1 MTLQR
6 AQLLYVEAQRLAL
19 APKRIDPREQRIVE
33 MNFGLMRGKERR
45 DIAFNRLDVFVR
57 IGAGEIEKDA
67 RDAAEKL
74 PGALQRDD
82 RILERRRRRI
92 IRDGG
97 DLGFMRRE
105 RLREGGGKSSGL
117 IAANGAKPNGPA
129 QSSSRGFWVSCVIG
143 HPN

>member
-1 MTLQR
+1 
-6 AQLLYVEAQRLAL
+6 
-19 APKRIDPREQRIVE
+19 
-33 MNFGLMRGKERR
+33 MRGKERR
-45 DIAFNRLDVFVR
+45 DIAFDRLDVFVR

-105 RLREGGGKSSGL
+105 RLREGGGKIIRLDRREWRQAKRAGPVFEQRILGVVRHRPSKL
-117 IAANGAKPNGPA
+117 IDPMNMGDRTPP
-129 QSSSRGFWVSCVIG
+129 RYLF
-143 HPN
+143 